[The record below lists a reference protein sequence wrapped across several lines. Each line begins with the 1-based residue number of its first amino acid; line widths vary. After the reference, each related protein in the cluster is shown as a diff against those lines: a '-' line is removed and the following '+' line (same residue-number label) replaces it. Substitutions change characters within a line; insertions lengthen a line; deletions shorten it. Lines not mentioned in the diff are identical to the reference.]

1 MKNLDRK
8 KTDAVKDSSKVSGKV
23 SSKVSSKEHVSNA
36 DILAQI
42 LAVPIDEKFA
52 AEMRALRAAAI
63 AGGMKT
69 LNDAQFREYI
79 DCRDDR
85 QEL

>member
-8 KTDAVKDSSKVSGKV
+8 KTDAVKV
-23 SSKVSSKEHVSNA
+23 SSKKHISNA

-42 LAVPIDEKFA
+42 LAVPFDEKFA
-52 AEMRALRAAAI
+52 AEMLALRAAAI

-69 LNDAQFREYI
+69 LNDEQFREYI
-79 DCRDDR
+79 HCREDG
-85 QEL
+85 QEA